1 MHIPISGVID
11 HPNVHLHQ
19 SPNDPFYGPVHIF
32 APQIELANQM
42 EQVVR
47 EKVHLQPGF
56 VRCEPVATG
65 FIPAQR
71 VLAFLDPV
79 SFTISV
85 GVRVHKCRISPQTK
99 QIELLPVPDNDG
111 LDEIESSSG

>member
-1 MHIPISGVID
+1 MID
-11 HPNVHLHQ
+11 DPSVRLHQ
-19 SPNDPFYGPVHIF
+19 SRNDPFYRPAHIF
-32 APQIELANQM
+32 APQIESANQM

-47 EKVHLQPGF
+47 DKVHLQPGF

-85 GVRVHKCRISPQTK
+85 GVRVHKCRISPQPK
-99 QIELLPVPDNDG
+99 QIELLPVPDDDG
-111 LDEIESSSG
+111 LDEIESSSGRV